1 MYYILILYII
11 IIGSFLETLK
21 KMQMELL
28 LKKLKLKLSFK
39 FENWKINKLENF
51 QMDKS
56 FYFEKIFRFIF
67 F

>member
-1 MYYILILYII
+1 
-11 IIGSFLETLK
+11 
-21 KMQMELL
+21 MELL